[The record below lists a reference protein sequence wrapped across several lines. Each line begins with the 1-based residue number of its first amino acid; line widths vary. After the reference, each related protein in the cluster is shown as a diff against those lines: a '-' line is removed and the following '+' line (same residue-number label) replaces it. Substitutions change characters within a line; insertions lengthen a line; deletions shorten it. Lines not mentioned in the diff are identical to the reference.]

1 MGGDCNDHHYFLLIA
16 FDTNQIRYFFWTCEI
31 LKCVKYIARES
42 RVDGYVNKL
51 NNIVRAQC
59 PVTKPNVSIKEN
71 LSVKCSLVVID
82 DFTARPQ

>member
-1 MGGDCNDHHYFLLIA
+1 MGGDCNDHRYFLLIA

-51 NNIVRAQC
+51 NNSARTM
-59 PVTKPNVSIKEN
+59 PRNKTKCLNKGKFIG
-71 LSVKCSLVVID
+71 
-82 DFTARPQ
+82 

>member
-1 MGGDCNDHHYFLLIA
+1 MIFVIFYSLHLIRIKL
-16 FDTNQIRYFFWTCEI
+16 DSFFGTYEI

-82 DFTARPQ
+82 DFTARP